1 MRNFAF
7 VFPGRGSQ
15 KPGMLASLYEVHSEV
30 KHTFNEASAVLSMDL
45 WKIISE
51 NPEGLLDKTHVTQP
65 ALLTASVA
73 IWRVWQAQG
82 YANPHILAGH
92 SLGEYSAL
100 VCAGVIAFGDAIKV
114 VHRRGQY
121 MQDAVPQG
129 TGSMAAIL
137 GLEDERIE
145 AICREVAGSSVV
157 APANYN
163 SIGQTVIAGERMSVE
178 RAMQACKDAG
188 AKRALPLNVS
198 VPSHCELMRPAA
210 DRLSEE
216 LVSIKFNPAR
226 IPVVQNVDGRIA
238 KTTADIRKNLLR
250 QLYMPVQWVRCV
262 QTISQQGCHL
272 LVECGPGKVLGGLS
286 KRIDAMIQTCATDDP
301 DSFSEAVMMTSYRSD
316 QIHDINLSPGGG

>member
-1 MRNFAF
+1 MKNFAF
-7 VFPGRGSQ
+7 VFPGQGSQ
-15 KPGMLASLYEVHSEV
+15 KLGMLATLHEVHSEV
-30 KHTFNEASAVLSMDL
+30 RGIFDEASDVLSMDL
-45 WKIISE
+45 WKIVSE
-51 NPEGLLDKTHVTQP
+51 NPEGLLDQTHITQP
-65 ALLTASVA
+65 VLLTASVA
-73 IWRVWQAQG
+73 IWRVWQTRG
-82 YANPHILAGH
+82 YASPRILAGH

-100 VCAGVIAFGDAIKV
+100 VCAGVIAFGDAIRV

-163 SIGQTVIAGERMSVE
+163 SIGQTVISGERAAVE

-198 VPSHCELMRPAA
+198 VPSHCELMRSAA
-210 DRLSEE
+210 ERLSEE
-216 LVSIKFNPAR
+216 LVKIKFNPAQ

-238 KTTADIRKNLLR
+238 MTTNDIRENLLR
-250 QLYMPVQWVRCV
+250 QLYLPVQWVRCV

-286 KRIDAMIQTCATDDP
+286 KRIDALIQTCATEDP
-301 DSFSEAVMMTSYRSD
+301 DSFSEAVQMIS
-316 QIHDINLSPGGG
+316 